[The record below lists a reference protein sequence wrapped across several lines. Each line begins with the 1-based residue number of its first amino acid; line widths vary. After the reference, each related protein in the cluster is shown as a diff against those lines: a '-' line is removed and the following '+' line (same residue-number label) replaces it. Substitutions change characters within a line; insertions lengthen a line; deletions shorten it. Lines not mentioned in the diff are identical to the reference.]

1 MSLKKDGIHWSLLKF
16 YAVWLAVFCLAISNT
31 SIASDSIQPI
41 LVSKEDAAKNII
53 DNVIPTINSTSL
65 RTNQYPMMLNA
76 GSRVM
81 QAVPDGGNGSEYLLC
96 KNSSWLFFIDLEPTA
111 HFAHPVMITLLDA
124 VSGEIR
130 SLDAEWWPIIEMP
143 VFKNQDDR
151 LDSSTIIYER

>member
-16 YAVWLAVFCLAISNT
+16 YAVWLAVFFLAISNP

-41 LVSKEDAAKNII
+41 LVSKEDASKKII

-65 RTNQYPMMLNA
+65 RANQHPLMLDA

-81 QAVPDGGNGSEYLLC
+81 QAVPDGGMGSEYLLC
-96 KNSSWLFFIDLEPTA
+96 KNSSWLFFIDLAPNA
-111 HFAHPVMITLLDA
+111 HFAHPTMIILLDA

-151 LDSSTIIYER
+151 LDSSMIIYER

>member
-16 YAVWLAVFCLAISNT
+16 LAVWLAVFCLAITNP

-41 LVSKEDAAKNII
+41 LMSKEDAAKKII
-53 DNVIPTINSTSL
+53 ENVIPTINSTSL
-65 RTNQYPMMLNA
+65 RGNQYPLLLDA

-81 QAVPDGGNGSEYLLC
+81 QAIPSGGMGSEYLVC
-96 KNSSWLFFIDLEPTA
+96 ENNSWLFFIDLAPNA
-111 HFAHPVMITLLDA
+111 HFAHPATITLLDA

-143 VFKNQDDR
+143 FFKNQADR
-151 LDSSTIIYER
+151 LDSNMIIYER

>member
-1 MSLKKDGIHWSLLKF
+1 MKKDGIHWSSLQL
-16 YAVWLAVFCLAISNT
+16 YAVWLAVFCLAISNSSFAT
-31 SIASDSIQPI
+31 DSIPPI
-41 LVSKEDAAKNII
+41 FVSKEDAANKII

-65 RTNQYPMMLNA
+65 RANQYPLMLDA

-96 KNSSWLFFIDLEPTA
+96 QNSSWLFFIDLAPNA
-111 HFAHPVMITLLDA
+111 HFAHPAMITLLDA

-151 LDSSTIIYER
+151 LDSIMIIYER

>member
-16 YAVWLAVFCLAISNT
+16 LAVWLAVFCLAITNP

-41 LVSKEDAAKNII
+41 LMSKEDAAKKII

-65 RTNQYPMMLNA
+65 RANQYPLLLDV

-81 QAVPDGGNGSEYLLC
+81 QAVPDGGMGSEYLAC
-96 KNSSWLFFIDLEPTA
+96 KNSSWLFFIDLAPNA
-111 HFAHPVMITLLDA
+111 HFAHPAMIALLDA

>member
-1 MSLKKDGIHWSLLKF
+1 MSLLKF
-16 YAVWLAVFCLAISNT
+16 YAVWLAVFCLAISST

-41 LVSKEDAAKNII
+41 LVSKEDAAKKII

-65 RTNQYPMMLNA
+65 RANQYPLLLDV

-81 QAVPDGGNGSEYLLC
+81 QAVPDGGMGSEYLAC
-96 KNSSWLFFIDLEPTA
+96 NNSSWLFFIDLAPNA
-111 HFAHPVMITLLDA
+111 HFAHPAMIALLDA

-151 LDSSTIIYER
+151 LDSIMIIYER